1 MEDIRNLIAAGRLEE
16 ALDLLAQSNQDAIL
30 LKARHANGKRQYTMG
45 LVDFSEWQRVQNQV
59 AYAALELVG
68 SGNHSTSPTPSGNN
82 PKTTPALSTAKKI
95 FISYNHGD
103 ADTALRLRDAL
114 QEAGFDVIIDRDDM
128 PPGMDILEF
137 IQQSIRNADVVLSV
151 VSAKSLHS
159 GWVGQESVASFYAV
173 WLANKQFIPVKLDD
187 VVFDIDFQIDAQEKL
202 NEKIN
207 ELDTKLDR
215 LRNAGGNT
223 VAFEKTRQRLYELK
237 SNLGGIID
245 KLNSV
250 LILDV
255 REPSL
260 KESINKITNSLQSSH
275 IP

>member
-1 MEDIRNLIAAGRLEE
+1 MENIRDLIAAGRLEE
-16 ALDLLAQSNQDAIL
+16 ALDLLVSSNPDAIL
-30 LKARHANGKRQYTMG
+30 LKSRYANGKRQYTMG

-59 AYAALELVG
+59 AYAALELAG
-68 SGNHSTSPTPSGNN
+68 NGNHSTSAPPANT
-82 PKTTPALSTAKKI
+82 PKTPTQSATKKV

-103 ADTALRLRDAL
+103 ADTAVKLRDAL
-114 QEAGFDVIIDRDDM
+114 QEAGFEVIIDRDDM

-151 VSAKSLHS
+151 VSAKSLES
-159 GWVGQESVASFYAV
+159 GWVGQESVASFYAI
-173 WLANKQFIPVKLDD
+173 WLADKRFIPVRLDD
-187 VVFDIDFQIDAQEKL
+187 VVFNIDFQIDAQEKL
-202 NEKIN
+202 NEKTK
-207 ELDTKLDR
+207 ELDVKLER

-223 VAFEKTRQRLYELK
+223 VAFEKTRQRMFELK

-245 KLNSV
+245 RLNSV

-260 KESINKITNSLQSSH
+260 KDSMNKIIQSLKSN
-275 IP
+275 

>member
-16 ALDLLAQSNQDAIL
+16 ALDLLAQSNSDAIL
-30 LKARHANGKRQYTMG
+30 LKSRHASGKRQYTMG

-68 SGNHSTSPTPSGNN
+68 SGNHSTSPTPPVN
-82 PKTTPALSTAKKI
+82 TPQPPAPPAAKKI

-103 ADTALRLRDAL
+103 GDTALRLRDAL
-114 QEAGFDVIIDRDDM
+114 QEAGFDIIIDRDDM

-151 VSAKSLHS
+151 VSAKSLAS
-159 GWVGQESVASFYAV
+159 GWVGQESVASFYAI
-173 WLANKQFIPVKLDD
+173 WLADKRFIPVKLDD

-202 NEKIN
+202 NEKIT
-207 ELDTKLDR
+207 ELDTKLSR

-223 VAFEKTRQRLYELK
+223 VAFEKNRQRMFELK

-245 KLNSV
+245 RLNSV

-260 KESINKITNSLQSSH
+260 KESVTKIINTL
-275 IP
+275 